1 MAAVLTNRELE
12 VVRLAATG
20 MRNREI
26 AATLDITLETV
37 KAHMKHVLSKLGAR
51 DRAEASSMNDSR
63 ENLLR
68 RC

>member
-37 KAHMKHVLSKLGAR
+37 KVHMKHVLSKLGAR